1 MTTIGGLTTIIH
13 RLRARRTVGQEK
25 AIGKTALQSRPTAR
39 ANEREIRPMLAAR
52 LAALDLTNPTV
63 QEQAVDIFIE
73 TALYREFGACLPEKE
88 SLQDLL
94 VQVRQA
100 MMCTPE
106 GRKAVLEML
115 QAVRQASRQ

>member
-1 MTTIGGLTTIIH
+1 
-13 RLRARRTVGQEK
+13 
-25 AIGKTALQSRPTAR
+25 
-39 ANEREIRPMLAAR
+39 MLAAR

-88 SLQDLL
+88 SVQDLL

-115 QAVRQASRQ
+115 QAVRQSSRQ